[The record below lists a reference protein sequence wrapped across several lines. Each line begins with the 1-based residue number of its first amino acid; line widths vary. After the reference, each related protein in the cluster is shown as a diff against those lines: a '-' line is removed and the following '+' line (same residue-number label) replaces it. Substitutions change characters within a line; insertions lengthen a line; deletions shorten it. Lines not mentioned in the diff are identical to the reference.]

1 MHRDCF
7 IHKVTGLLLYIF
19 TLHPIIFGLYMNM
32 YLYQFRRLY
41 GISGGEMNE
50 NVEWNDKDGGKPKCS
65 QG

>member
-1 MHRDCF
+1 
-7 IHKVTGLLLYIF
+7 
-19 TLHPIIFGLYMNM
+19 MNM